1 VSTNA
6 SAIAKIEAAGVKGA
20 GGAGFPTHIK
30 AQGRAR
36 IVIANGIECEPVLT
50 KDKAIMS
57 AYPDLVAAGLRI
69 MMSLVGADQGVV
81 AIKRK
86 NARAVSSMKAAV
98 GAAQRRSRAPGGLD
112 MSVAELDDFYPAGDE
127 HVLVYELTGSIV
139 PPGGIPLAA
148 DAVVNNVE
156 TLMNVAL
163 ALDGAPVTRKFVTV
177 AGLVNRPATYRVPIG
192 MTLAQLLEL
201 AGGICSEYAD
211 DFETMTDGPMMGH
224 ILPRGADL
232 ASLQVSATTSAL
244 MILPPNHPVLAE
256 RRQTVEHQVRMA
268 RSACIQCTMCTD
280 ACPRHLLG
288 HPLRPHI
295 VMRTLG
301 HANPKLPEEFRD
313 YPDLLMA
320 GLCTECGVCSLVCPM
335 GLAPRCINA
344 MVKKAMSSARLRW
357 NSLGASGGRPAGG
370 DSRIRVHPARA
381 GRLIPSARIIARL
394 GLAPY
399 AGHGQLS
406 TPTEEFVEI

>member
-1 VSTNA
+1 MNTNA
-6 SAIAKIEAAGVKGA
+6 SVIAKIEAAGVRGA

-30 AQGRAR
+30 AQSRAG
-36 IVIANGIECEPVLT
+36 IVIANGVECEPVLA
-50 KDKAIMS
+50 KDKVIMS
-57 AYPDLVAAGLRI
+57 AYPDLIVVGLRI
-69 MMSLVGADQGVV
+69 MMRLVGAEQGIV

-86 NARAVSSMKAAV
+86 NARAISSMKAAV
-98 GAAQRRSRAPGGLD
+98 ATAQRRSRAPGGLD

-148 DAVVNNVE
+148 GTVVNNVE
-156 TLMNVAL
+156 TLVNVAL
-163 ALDGAPVTRKFVTV
+163 ALDGVPVTRKFVTV
-177 AGLVNRPATYRVPIG
+177 AGLVNRPATYRVPVG

-201 AGGICSEYAD
+201 AGGVRREYARG
-211 DFETMTDGPMMGH
+211 FEAMTDGPMMGH

-232 ASLQVSATTSAL
+232 ASLQVGATTSAL

-301 HANPKLPEEFRD
+301 HANPRLPEEFRD

-344 MVKKAMSSARLRW
+344 MVKKAMSSAKLRW
-357 NSLGASGGRPAGG
+357 NSTDAGG
-370 DSRIRVHPARA
+370 ERMAGDDSHVRVHPARA

-394 GLAPY
+394 GLSPY
-399 AGHGQLS
+399 ACHGRQS
-406 TPTEEFVEI
+406 TPTEELIEV